1 MKHLI
6 VAMFLVSVITA
17 CSRSEEP
24 RGSLPVIT
32 EIAMEE
38 KLLETAK
45 RLPGFGGMY
54 FDDNGDLNVY
64 LVEDVAGLRGE
75 KLKAR
80 HDQVQKVLSDVFGRE
95 LLSQGRVQRDQD
107 AAKPITGD
115 PAKIILI
122 KGDFNAIQLAGW
134 RAEANSVLEVPGIVF
149 TDLDERHNRI
159 KIGIAPGASREQ
171 AQALLKQK
179 GIPAAAVLFEET
191 QPVRFHASLRD
202 HVRPM
207 PGGVQLE
214 ADTGVFSY
222 KICTMGFNVIRSG
235 VSGFITN
242 SHCTTT
248 QGGSENTDFHQPNDP
263 WWTEG
268 NKVGDETADP
278 EYFVGGLC
286 PSGRRCRFS
295 DSAFV
300 DYSVGRGRDIV
311 RTTGWNNGSLTIS
324 STNTRLTIVGELSSW
339 VDGSELDKI
348 GRTTGWSYGRVNGT
362 CQNINVAD
370 TNITLF
376 CQHRVNRI
384 AGGTHRMSDNGDSG
398 SPVFR
403 WLGSTVMLSG
413 ILWGG
418 PDDGSSFVFSPINQI
433 EQELGAL
440 TTFNF
445 PTPQPP
451 SGGLCTS
458 GKKCCEWE
466 MIGGKPKC
474 IICVPTNAQCP

>member
-1 MKHLI
+1 MKRFI
-6 VAMFLVSVITA
+6 VVMVLVGLVAA
-17 CSRSEEP
+17 CSRTETP
-24 RGSLPVIT
+24 RGSMPVVT
-32 EIAMEE
+32 EIAMDE

-45 RLPGFGGMY
+45 HLPGFGGLY

-64 LVEDVAGLRGE
+64 LVEDVAALRGE

-80 HDQVQKVLSDVFGRE
+80 QNQVQQVLTDVFGKE
-95 LLSQGRVQRDQD
+95 LLSQGRIQRDAD
-107 AAKPITGD
+107 AAKATAAGPV
-115 PAKIILI
+115 KIKLV
-122 KGDFNAIQLAGW
+122 KGDFNAVQLATW
-134 RAEANSVLEVPGIVF
+134 RAEAGGVLEIPGVVF

-159 KIGIAPGASREQ
+159 KIGIAPGTSREQ

-179 GIPAAAVLFEET
+179 NIPDKAVLFEET
-191 QPVRFHASLRD
+191 QPVYFHASLRD

-207 PGGVQLE
+207 PGGVQIE

-248 QGGSENTDFHQPNDP
+248 QGGSEGTDFHQPDDP
-263 WWTEG
+263 WWTED
-268 NKVGDETADP
+268 NQVGDETADP
-278 EYFVGGLC
+278 EYFVGGAC

-300 DYSVGRGRDIV
+300 DYSVGRGANIA
-311 RTTGWNNGSLTIS
+311 RTTGWNNGSLTING
-324 STNTRLTIVGELSSW
+324 TNTRLTIVGELSAW

-348 GRTTGWSYGRVNGT
+348 GRTTGWSFGRVNGT

-384 AGGTHRMSDNGDSG
+384 AGTHRMSDNGDSG

-418 PDDGSSFVFSPINQI
+418 PNDGSSFVFSPINQI

-445 PTPQPP
+445 PQPQPP
-451 SGGLCTS
+451 SGGLCPS
-458 GKKCCEWE
+458 GSRCCEWE
-466 MIGGKPKC
+466 LINGKPRC
-474 IICVPTNAQCP
+474 TLCVPTNAQCP

>member
-1 MKHLI
+1 MKQLI
-6 VAMFLVSVITA
+6 FVFVFAVALAA
-17 CSRSEEP
+17 CSKSDEP
-24 RGSLPVIT
+24 RGSLPVVT
-32 EIAMEE
+32 EIVMDE
-38 KLLETAK
+38 KLLETAR
-45 RLPGFGGMY
+45 RLPGFGGLY
-54 FDDNGDLNVY
+54 FDDSGNLNVY
-64 LVEDVAGLRGE
+64 LVEDVSKLQGD

-80 HDQVQKVLSDVFGRE
+80 QNQVQKVLVDVFGRE
-95 LLSQGRVQRDQD
+95 ILSQGRTQRDLEATQ
-107 AAKPITGD
+107 ATSEG
-115 PAKIILI
+115 PAKIKLI
-122 KGDFNAIQLAGW
+122 RADFNTIQLARW
-134 RAEANSVLEVPGIVF
+134 RDEANGVLEVPGVVF
-149 TDLDERHNRI
+149 TDLDERRNRI
-159 KIGIAPGASREQ
+159 KIGIAPGTSRKQ
-171 AQALLKQK
+171 AQALLKEK
-179 GIPAAAVLFEET
+179 GIPTEAVLFEET

-207 PGGVQLE
+207 PGGVQVE
-214 ADTGVFSY
+214 ADTGAFSY

-263 WWTEG
+263 LFSEG

-286 PSGRRCRFS
+286 PAGRRCRFS
-295 DSAFV
+295 DSAFI
-300 DYSVGRGRDIV
+300 DYSVGRGSNIA

-324 STNTRLTIVGELSSW
+324 STNTRLRIVGELSTW
-339 VDGSELDKI
+339 IDGSELDKI
-348 GRTTGWSYGRVNGT
+348 GRTTGWSFGRVNGT

-370 TNITLF
+370 TNVTLF

-403 WLGSTVMLSG
+403 WLGTTVMLSG

-418 PDDGSSFVFSPINQI
+418 PDDGSSFVFSPIDQI

-440 TTFNF
+440 TTFDF
-445 PTPQPP
+445 PQPPPP
-451 SGGLCTS
+451 SGGLCPS
-458 GKKCCEWE
+458 GNKCCEWE
-466 MIGGKPKC
+466 LIRGKPKC
-474 IICVPTNAQCP
+474 VMCVPTNAQCL

>member
-1 MKHLI
+1 MKLFI
-6 VAMFLVSVITA
+6 VAVVLAGAVAA
-17 CSRSEEP
+17 CSKLDEP
-24 RGSLPVIT
+24 RGSLPVVT
-32 EIAMEE
+32 EIVMDE
-38 KLLETAK
+38 KLMETAK

-64 LVEDVAGLRGE
+64 LVEDVSGLRGE
-75 KLKAR
+75 KLKVR
-80 HDQVQKVLSDVFGRE
+80 QSQVEQVLTDVFGKE
-95 LLSQGRVQRDQD
+95 LLSQSRVARDQD
-107 AAKPITGD
+107 AAKVATASRARI
-115 PAKIILI
+115 KLI
-122 KGDFNAIQLAGW
+122 KGDFSVQQLATW
-134 RAEANSVLEVPGIVF
+134 RAEADGVLEVPGIVF
-149 TDLDERHNRI
+149 TDLDERSNRV
-159 KIGIAPGASREQ
+159 KIGIAPGTSREK

-179 GIPAAAVLFEET
+179 GIPAGAVLFEET

-207 PGGVQLE
+207 PGGVQIE
-214 ADTGVFSY
+214 ADTGVFSF
-222 KICTMGFNVIRSG
+222 KICTMGFNVIRAG

-248 QGGSENTDFHQPNDP
+248 QGGSEGTDFHQPNDP

-268 NKVGDETADP
+268 NRVGDETVDP

-286 PSGRRCRFS
+286 PNGRRCRFS

-300 DYSVGRGRDIV
+300 DYSVSRGRDIA
-311 RTTGWNNGSLTIS
+311 RTTGWNNGSLTLS
-324 STNTRLTIVGELSSW
+324 STNTRLTIVGELSAW
-339 VDGSELDKI
+339 VDGSELDKV
-348 GRTTGWSYGRVNGT
+348 GRTTGWTFGRVNGT
-362 CQNINVAD
+362 CQNTNVAG

-384 AGGTHRMSDNGDSG
+384 AGTHRMSDNGDSG

-403 WLGSTVMLSG
+403 WLGTTVMLSG

-418 PDDGSSFVFSPINQI
+418 PDDGSAFVFSPINQI

-445 PTPQPP
+445 PQPPPP
-451 SGGLCTS
+451 SGGLCPS
-458 GKKCCEWE
+458 GRKCCEWE
-466 MIGGKPKC
+466 LINGKPKC
-474 IICVPTNAQCP
+474 TMCVPTNAQCP